1 MIHRDWNVYE
11 PKYQFNSQRS
21 IRVFNKNTHGKIIKI
36 VDIQDT
42 RFHRINT
49 ITLKMW
55 IFLLTISYFISKII
69 NSFLN
74 YSSFHFRM
82 VSQSSLCLSLSVSL
96 RFKPFKLT
104 KHISFSVS
112 NAVSNPFRTM
122 YRGTGHGEWR
132 NPRWRYIG
140 QFYVRSQ
147 SWPETC
153 QVSEQWYREM
163 LGCSTVSRPFW
174 FSAIVSPFVECVRH
188 PPSLIA
194 INRYERSRNTEIRT
208 SFRSLPVINEKVV
221 GLLFIVFAFALIIV
235 QSNRYYRWNYTIS
248 SLNVSMFRRFI
259 NL

>member
-1 MIHRDWNVYE
+1 MIHRDWNVCE

-21 IRVFNKNTHGKIIKI
+21 IRVFNENTHGKSHQNRWYTFSSNKHNYFENVIS
-36 VDIQDT
+36 
-42 RFHRINT
+42 
-49 ITLKMW
+49 
-55 IFLLTISYFISKII
+55 LLTYSLARLSIPFSIIHRFIFAWSA
-69 NSFLN
+69 NPLSA
-74 YSSFHFRM
+74 
-82 VSQSSLCLSLSVSL
+82 SLSVSL

-248 SLNVSMFRRFI
+248 SLNVSMF
-259 NL
+259 LQGL